1 MLFEAA
7 PKIDIR
13 EQSPLSLAFVGDA
26 VLELLV
32 RQRLVETTRLLPGRL
47 HTVATRYVSARA
59 QSRELAILEPVLT
72 EEEANVLRRGKNAS
86 KATVAKHA
94 TAQEYRASTGF
105 ECLLGYLYLKG
116 RNFAHHV
123 YIVASAVGKKDVF
136 KLVFIKN
143 LKKLIALYHLAV
155 RRRLHKGEHGGLVV
169 LLFGKCA
176 GQRLSV
182 CIHDTQIDPRDRF

>member
-1 MLFEAA
+1 MLFEAV

-47 HTVATRYVSARA
+47 HSVATRYVSARA
-59 QSRELAILEPVLT
+59 QSRELSILEPVLT

-94 TAQEYRASTGF
+94 TPQEYRASTGF

-116 RNFAHHV
+116 RNDR
-123 YIVASAVGKKDVF
+123 IVELFD
-136 KLVFIKN
+136 
-143 LKKLIALYHLAV
+143 
-155 RRRLHKGEHGGLVV
+155 
-169 LLFGKCA
+169 LLWEGF
-176 GQRLSV
+176 
-182 CIHDTQIDPRDRF
+182 DPEAEV